1 MWVGILAVIERRQ
14 DALELGWVFERG
26 NHVHLP
32 ATGRTGFYLDL
43 EHPLQALGLRLIAA
57 WQTTGGSSARAA

>member
-1 MWVGILAVIERRQ
+1 MTAGIF
-14 DALELGWVFERG
+14 DAGYHF
-26 NHVHLP
+26 HIP

-57 WQTTGGSSARAA
+57 WQTTRGSSARAA